1 MVRKLLWFLD
11 GGTRQLALTG
21 RCLTRDAL
29 PWKVLGEA
37 VGHGTLQEPLQG
49 LGAEEASDPGDAVGC
64 TAGNC

>member
-1 MVRKLLWFLD
+1 MVRKLLWFPD
-11 GGTRQLALTG
+11 GGTRQLFLTG

-37 VGHGTLQEPLQG
+37 VGHGALQER
-49 LGAEEASDPGDAVGC
+49 GAEETSDPGDAVGC